1 MPDINLATATAA
13 EVLGAL
19 NNRDISSV
27 ELTQAYLSRV
37 DALNGHLN
45 AVITVDHEG
54 ALTAAKDA
62 DDARHRGEGGILNGV
77 PLLHKDIF
85 CTSGLRTTCASR
97 MLENF
102 TPPYDATVVS
112 KLKAA
117 GAVTLGKTNM
127 DEFAMGSSNE
137 TSYFGPAHNPWDLS
151 CVPGGSSGGS
161 AAAVAAGL
169 APLSTGTDTGGSIRQ
184 PASLCG
190 ITGLKPTYGRVSR
203 FGIIAF
209 ASSLDQ
215 AGPMTRTVEDAALM
229 LNAMCGLDPHD
240 STSADMPVPNFH
252 DALRGDLKGLRIGL
266 PKQYFSELLD
276 VRVANRIQDALKE
289 LEAEGATLV
298 DVDLPHTQEGI
309 ATYYVIAPA
318 EASANLARYD
328 GVRFGHRCD
337 DPTDLMD
344 LYARSR
350 SEGFG
355 SEVQRRILVGTYALS
370 AGFYDA
376 YFKKAQQ
383 VRRIISNDF
392 KQAFDQCDLI
402 AGPSAPGVAF
412 SVGAKSHDPI
422 AMYME
427 DVYTLSVNL
436 AGLPGLSLPAGLIN
450 GLPIGLQLIGR
461 AFDEATLLKAG
472 HRFQLRTDHHRL
484 APPFGET
491 S

>member
-13 EVLGAL
+13 EVLSAL
-19 NNRDISSV
+19 ENRDISSI

-37 DALNGHLN
+37 DALNGQLN

-54 ALTAAKDA
+54 ALAAAKDA
-62 DDARHRGEGGILNGV
+62 DDARHRGEGGVLNGV

-85 CTSGLRTTCASR
+85 CTAGLRTTCASR

-117 GAVTLGKTNM
+117 GAITLGKTNM

-137 TSYFGPAHNPWDLS
+137 TSYFGPAHNPWDFS

-161 AAAVAAGL
+161 AAAIAAGL

-229 LNAMCGLDPHD
+229 LNAMCGLDPND

-252 DALRGDLKGLRIGL
+252 DALTGDLKGLRIGL

-276 VRVANRIQDALKE
+276 DTVANRIQDALKE

-337 DPTDLMD
+337 DPKDLMD

-412 SVGAKSHDPI
+412 SAGAKSHDPI

-436 AGLPGLSLPAGLIN
+436 AGLPGLSVPAGLIN
-450 GLPIGLQLIGR
+450 GLPIGLQLIGQ

-484 APPFGET
+484 APPLAEI

>member
-1 MPDINLATATAA
+1 
-13 EVLGAL
+13 
-19 NNRDISSV
+19 
-27 ELTQAYLSRV
+27 
-37 DALNGHLN
+37 
-45 AVITVDHEG
+45 
-54 ALTAAKDA
+54 
-62 DDARHRGEGGILNGV
+62 
-77 PLLHKDIF
+77 
-85 CTSGLRTTCASR
+85 
-97 MLENF
+97 
-102 TPPYDATVVS
+102 
-112 KLKAA
+112 
-117 GAVTLGKTNM
+117 
-127 DEFAMGSSNE
+127 
-137 TSYFGPAHNPWDLS
+137 
-151 CVPGGSSGGS
+151 
-161 AAAVAAGL
+161 
-169 APLSTGTDTGGSIRQ
+169 
-184 PASLCG
+184 
-190 ITGLKPTYGRVSR
+190 
-203 FGIIAF
+203 
-209 ASSLDQ
+209 
-215 AGPMTRTVEDAALM
+215 MTRTVEDAALM

-484 APPFGET
+484 APPFGEI

>member
-13 EVLGAL
+13 EVLSAL
-19 NNRDISSV
+19 ENRDISSI

-37 DALNGHLN
+37 DALNGQLN

-54 ALTAAKDA
+54 ALAAAKDA
-62 DDARHRGEGGILNGV
+62 DDARHRGEGGVLNGV

-85 CTSGLRTTCASR
+85 CTAGLRTTCASR

-117 GAVTLGKTNM
+117 GAITLGKTNM

-137 TSYFGPAHNPWDLS
+137 TSYFGPAHNPWDFS

-161 AAAVAAGL
+161 AAAIAAGL

-229 LNAMCGLDPHD
+229 LNAMCGLDPND

-252 DALRGDLKGLRIGL
+252 DALTGDLKGLRIGL

-276 VRVANRIQDALKE
+276 DTVANRIQDALKE

-337 DPTDLMD
+337 DPKDLMD

-412 SVGAKSHDPI
+412 SAGAKSHDPI

-436 AGLPGLSLPAGLIN
+436 AGLPGLSVPAGLIN
-450 GLPIGLQLIGR
+450 GLPIGLQLIGQ

-484 APPFGET
+484 APPFGEI

>member
-13 EVLGAL
+13 EVLSAL
-19 NNRDISSV
+19 ENRDISSI

-37 DALNGHLN
+37 DALNGQLN

-54 ALTAAKDA
+54 ALAAAKDA
-62 DDARHRGEGGILNGV
+62 DDARHRGEGGVLNGV

-85 CTSGLRTTCASR
+85 CTAGLRTTCASR

-117 GAVTLGKTNM
+117 GAITLGKTNM

-137 TSYFGPAHNPWDLS
+137 TSYFGPAHNPWDFS

-161 AAAVAAGL
+161 AAAIAAGL

-229 LNAMCGLDPHD
+229 LNAMCGLDPND

-252 DALRGDLKGLRIGL
+252 DALTGDLKGLRIGL

-276 VRVANRIQDALKE
+276 DTVANRIQDALKE

-412 SVGAKSHDPI
+412 SAGAKSHDPI
-422 AMYME
+422 SMYME

-436 AGLPGLSLPAGLIN
+436 AGLPGLSVPAGLIN

-484 APPFGET
+484 APPLAEI